1 MFLFCVTAVQNLITL
16 SYADGRPVKPG
27 DVVTGTIDCGS
38 FPAEPFLAQLVDIF
52 PSNGCAE
59 IVFLKRTPALCAA
72 ARFFQRQTN
81 VAKAIVEIHIPL
93 EKLTLRCRA
102 SRPISRDAREYQ
114 PIPRPGRIA
123 WGSHRSFGYRL

>member
-1 MFLFCVTAVQNLITL
+1 MKNLIAL
-16 SYADGRPVKPG
+16 SYADGRLVKPG
-27 DVVTGTIDCGS
+27 DVVTGVIDCGS
-38 FPAEPFLAQLVDIF
+38 FPAEPFLAQLVDVF

-59 IVFLKRTPALCAA
+59 IIFLKRTPSLCAA

-81 VAKAIVEIHIPL
+81 VAKAIVEIHISL

-102 SRPISRDAREYQ
+102 SQPMGKDAREYQ

-123 WGSHRSFGYRL
+123 WGSHRSFRYRL